1 MVHVGAGEDACCD
14 GDKVLS
20 VIGDGRGRGRGRQNA
35 LHQLPR
41 QFWILAV
48 FENTFHHL
56 PPLLHQLFLLF
67 FTNGESQFYTSYIFE
82 V

>member
-1 MVHVGAGEDACCD
+1 MEVVELKVHVGACKDACCD

-20 VIGDGRGRGRGRQNA
+20 VIDDGRGRGRGRQNA

-48 FENTFHHL
+48 LKNTFHHL
-56 PPLLHQLFLLF
+56 PP
-67 FTNGESQFYTSYIFE
+67 
-82 V
+82 